1 MIWKREYWK
10 NPVRIANNNN
20 NKNGIDLWDNIKYTN
35 IHIIVVPG
43 GEEGQKEA
51 ESLFKEIMTETF
63 PNLGSDTSRYIKFIG
78 YADST
83 QRELCQNTL
92 QHITIKLSR
101 IKKDK
106 NLKTLSKCRK
116 NDQK

>member
-1 MIWKREYWK
+1 MIH
-10 NPVRIANNNN
+10 P
-20 NKNGIDLWDNIKYTN
+20 
-35 IHIIVVPG
+35 
-43 GEEGQKEA
+43 
-51 ESLFKEIMTETF
+51 
-63 PNLGSDTSRYIKFIG
+63 DTSEFIG

-106 NLKTLSKCRK
+106 NLKTAKEKKHYIQMNPIRIST
-116 NDQK
+116 NFS

>member
-43 GEEGQKEA
+43 GEEGKR
-51 ESLFKEIMTETF
+51 
-63 PNLGSDTSRYIKFIG
+63 GSKMYLK
-78 YADST
+78 
-83 QRELCQNTL
+83 
-92 QHITIKLSR
+92 KLW
-101 IKKDK
+101 
-106 NLKTLSKCRK
+106 LKIS
-116 NDQK
+116 QA